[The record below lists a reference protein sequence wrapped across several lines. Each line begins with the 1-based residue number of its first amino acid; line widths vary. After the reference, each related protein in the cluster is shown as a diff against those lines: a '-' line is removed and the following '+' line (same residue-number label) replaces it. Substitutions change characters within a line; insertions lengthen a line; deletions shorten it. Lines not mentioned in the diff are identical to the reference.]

1 MSHAISYSV
10 KGIILFE
17 QFIALNKLLC
27 VLGVIKSIQMSES
40 RRTYYTPQVLLP
52 WLVLPCLGSIGKS
65 FFFFLD
71 PFTISF
77 SPPFCKLLYIVHVPV
92 VLG

>member
-1 MSHAISYSV
+1 MSNAISYLV

-27 VLGVIKSIQMSES
+27 VVGVIKSIHMSES
-40 RRTYYTPQVLLP
+40 RTYYTPQVLLP
-52 WLVLPCLGSIGKS
+52 RLMLLCLGSIGKS
-65 FFFFLD
+65 FFLD

-77 SPPFCKLLYIVHVPV
+77 FLHSASCFI
-92 VLG
+92 